1 MELGRKLMRL
11 PQENGT
17 IVYDLGDFGF
27 SNMVRRA
34 CRRHRSHNG
43 VVQCSQKL
51 DRIGWRCIVIASR
64 TLAQDQ
70 EFMKFMIDIMQVR
83 LERWMARSIW
93 PAPRC

>member
-1 MELGRKLMRL
+1 MLFLELGRKLMRL

-43 VVQCSQKL
+43 VVQCSHRSSIESAGAAL
-51 DRIGWRCIVIASR
+51 LHLVHWRR
-64 TLAQDQ
+64 T
-70 EFMKFMIDIMQVR
+70 K
-83 LERWMARSIW
+83 SS
-93 PAPRC
+93 